1 MNSEEL
7 ERSLRTEFESHLK
20 NVVAGMQQDVAD
32 FQKNFET
39 EFQKHK
45 SQLDDAF
52 RDLSTR
58 FESDTQVDQAFV
70 SSVVEHLRLA
80 RDEGAELAATAFGEA
95 EKLAEETAQPT
106 ARFDKMRD
114 AINDIS
120 GKSSQAEILSSLV
133 AHAAEFSPRGAFFIV
148 KNDRFIGWKTFN
160 RDGNT
165 DDAKAR
171 EINFPISSDTL
182 LAEAVNSL
190 TMQESS
196 YGNRPEDSLF
206 LEPLDFARPDRMY
219 AIPLTARG
227 RGVAVLYADYGT
239 EGVTLNAEALE
250 TLVRVAGMTVEL
262 LAASQAAPAPVEA
275 PVIAQEEPAATIDEP
290 AQYEPA
296 QDEPAQDEPA
306 QYESA
311 QYEPAEEPAA
321 VAYAEPEH
329 NYETVEE
336 PVEDAPVEAVEE
348 YQGEVSYELPE
359 TIEESSVGFAFVTAE
374 DQEDTPAVETESY
387 FETVEE
393 PAAVEAVQAEE
404 VSFFEPEA
412 EPETIGPEFEVST
425 KEAVFAPSDSYD
437 GGMSDEP
444 GPVVY
449 AAPVP
454 ETAGWGNGGGSATA
468 VAEPTVEV
476 AAVSTARTRFSDR
489 TVDLPIEVSEEDRR
503 VHVEALRFARLL
515 VSEIKLYNKE
525 TVEEGRET
533 NNLYDRLRDSIDR
546 SREMYAKRVKPAVA
560 SRFDYFHHELVNSLA
575 EGNDAKLGTNYPGS
589 QV

>member
-20 NVVAGMQQDVAD
+20 GVVAGMQQDVAD
-32 FQKNFET
+32 FQKNFEA

-58 FESDTQVDQAFV
+58 FESDTQFDPAFI

-80 RDEGAELAATAFGEA
+80 RDGGAELAATAFGEA
-95 EKLAEETAQPT
+95 EKLAEETAQP
-106 ARFDKMRD
+106 AAKFDKLRD

-120 GKSSQAEILSSLV
+120 GKSSQVEILSSLV
-133 AHAAEFSPRGAFFIV
+133 EHAAEFSPRGAFFIV
-148 KNDRFIGWKTFN
+148 KNDRFVGWKTF
-160 RDGNT
+160 DKEGT
-165 DDAKAR
+165 SDDPKVR
-171 EINFPISSDTL
+171 EINFPMSSDTV

-196 YGNRPEDSLF
+196 YGSRTDDSLF
-206 LEPLDFARPDRMY
+206 LEPLNFARPDRMY

-227 RGVAVLYADYGT
+227 RGVAVLYADYGA

-250 TLVRVAGMTVEL
+250 TLVRVAGLTVEL
-262 LAASQAAPAPVEA
+262 LAASQTVPAQAETPAVTQPEHAAE
-275 PVIAQEEPAATIDEP
+275 ISEP
-290 AQYEPA
+290 AQYEAVGEEAAAEYADP
-296 QDEPAQDEPA
+296 
-306 QYESA
+306 ESS
-311 QYEPAEEPAA
+311 
-321 VAYAEPEH
+321 V
-329 NYETVEE
+329 ETVEE
-336 PVEDAPVEAVEE
+336 PVENTDVEVVEE

-359 TIEESSVGFAFVTAE
+359 RAEESSAGFEFVNSE
-374 DQEDTPAVETESY
+374 EQEETPAVETESY
-387 FETVEE
+387 FEPVEE
-393 PAAVEAVQAEE
+393 PEVVEAAQAEE
-404 VSFFEPEA
+404 VSFIEPEA

-425 KEAVFAPSDSYD
+425 KEAAFASSDSFD

-444 GPVVY
+444 GPISY
-449 AAPVP
+449 SAPVP
-454 ETAGWGNGGGSATA
+454 ETAGWGSGGGSATA
-468 VAEPTVEV
+468 VAEPMVEV
-476 AAVSTARTRFSDR
+476 AAISTVKTRFSDR
-489 TVDLPIEVSEEDRR
+489 NVDLPIEVLETERR

-533 NNLYDRLRDSIDR
+533 DNLYDRLRDSIDR
-546 SREMYAKRVKPAVA
+546 SREMYAKRVKPDVA
-560 SRFDYFHHELVNSLA
+560 ARFDYFHYELVNSLA
-575 EGNDAKLGTNYPGS
+575 EGKEVKLGTSYPGS

>member
-7 ERSLRTEFESHLK
+7 ERSLRIEFESHLK

-32 FQKNFET
+32 FQKNFEA

-58 FESDTQVDQAFV
+58 FESDAQFDPAFI
-70 SSVVEHLRLA
+70 SLVVEHLRLA

-106 ARFDKMRD
+106 AKFDKMRD
-114 AINDIS
+114 AIKDIS

-133 AHAAEFSPRGAFFIV
+133 EHAAEFSPRGAFFIV
-148 KNDRFIGWKTFN
+148 KNDRFVGWKTF
-160 RDGNT
+160 DKEANT
-165 DDAKAR
+165 DDAKIR
-171 EINFPISSDTL
+171 EINFPMSSDTV

-196 YGNRPEDSLF
+196 YGSREGDSLF
-206 LEPLDFARPDRMY
+206 LEPLNFARPDRMY

-250 TLVRVAGMTVEL
+250 TLVRVAGLRVEL
-262 LAASQAAPAPVEA
+262 LAASQAIPVPAEVPV
-275 PVIAQEEPAATIDEP
+275 VAQQEPAAEINEP
-290 AQYEPA
+290 AQYEP
-296 QDEPAQDEPA
+296 
-306 QYESA
+306 
-311 QYEPAEEPAA
+311 EEEAA
-321 VAYAEPEH
+321 VAEYADSEPS
-329 NYETVEE
+329 YETVEE
-336 PVEDAPVEAVEE
+336 AVKNPEVEAVEE
-348 YQGEVSYELPE
+348 YHGEVSYELPE
-359 TIEESSVGFAFVTAE
+359 TSEESSVGFEFVTAE
-374 DQEDTPAVETESY
+374 EQEEAPAVETESY
-387 FETVEE
+387 FEPVEE
-393 PAAVEAVQAEE
+393 SEAIETVQDEEAA
-404 VSFFEPEA
+404 FFEPDA
-412 EPETIGPEFEVST
+412 EPETIGPEFDVST
-425 KEAVFAPSDSYD
+425 KEAAFASSDSF
-437 GGMSDEP
+437 GSDVHEEA
-444 GPVVY
+444 GQVLSY
-449 AAPVP
+449 STPVP
-454 ETAGWGNGGGSATA
+454 ETAGWGNGGGASTA

-476 AAVSTARTRFSDR
+476 AAVSTVRTRFSDR
-489 TVDLPIEVSEEDRR
+489 NVDLPIEVSEEDRR

-533 NNLYDRLRDSIDR
+533 ENLYDRLRDSIDR

-560 SRFDYFHHELVNSLA
+560 SRFDYFHYELVNSLA
-575 EGNDAKLGTNYPGS
+575 EGKDAKLGTSYPGS
-589 QV
+589 QI